1 MRGAFRLRKK
11 KPRPRVPKGVR
22 IYAIGDI
29 HGRADLLERTL
40 NRIDA
45 DLASN
50 PVRIGIQVFLG
61 DYIDRGPA
69 SREVLDRLV
78 REQPFISVGLSQRQ
92 PREVFDRLSDQ
103 SAYSWRLATLWG
115 PRDTDVLW
123 DNTIDQRECGDA
135 SPTRCRS

>member
-1 MRGAFRLRKK
+1 ML
-11 KPRPRVPKGVR
+11 
-22 IYAIGDI
+22 IGDI
-29 HGRADLLERTL
+29 HGRADLLERML

-78 REQPFISVGLSQRQ
+78 ARNRFISVGLSQR
-92 PREVFDRLSDQ
+92 
-103 SAYSWRLATLWG
+103 
-115 PRDTDVLW
+115 
-123 DNTIDQRECGDA
+123 
-135 SPTRCRS
+135 

>member
-1 MRGAFRLRKK
+1 MKSAFRARKEK
-11 KPRPRVPKGVR
+11 LRPRVPEGVR

-29 HGRADLLERTL
+29 HGRADLLERML

-50 PVRIGIQVFLG
+50 PVRLGIQVFLG

-78 REQPFISVGLSQRQ
+78 ERKSTHQT
-92 PREVFDRLSDQ
+92 VFLKGNHETFLTSFV
-103 SAYSWRLATLWG
+103 SK
-115 PRDTDVLW
+115 P
-123 DNTIDQRECGDA
+123 
-135 SPTRCRS
+135 P

>member
-1 MRGAFRLRKK
+1 MRSAFRPRKE
-11 KPRPRVPKGVR
+11 KPRPRVPEGVR

-29 HGRADLLERTL
+29 HGRADLLEQML

-50 PVRIGIQVFLG
+50 PVRDWHQVFLG

-78 REQPFISVGLSQRQ
+78 ARNGHFGRFFSK
-92 PREVFDRLSDQ
+92 
-103 SAYSWRLATLWG
+103 ATTRRYLTEFLTNPPILEDWQQLW
-115 PRDTDVLW
+115 
-123 DNTIDQRECGDA
+123 EA
-135 SPTRCRS
+135 SRR